1 MKHDPGFDRQRLSD
15 DLAQIPDCRL
25 TFNQLLAPYTSYR
38 IGGPTTILIAPE
50 TESAL
55 CRILMAVHR
64 LHAPLFILG
73 LGSNVLVSD
82 HGWPGVTLWLG
93 DNFSGWCYDGLSA
106 IVKSGTRMMDLIGD
120 TVNRGMA
127 GLEQMAGIPG
137 SIGGALRMN
146 AGAFGQ
152 QIQDVT
158 VSIDGFGQDGRSLH
172 ISREAIRFA
181 YRSAPELENVVI
193 AKAHLRF
200 SSANPEML
208 KKRIHEILSLRNKKQ
223 PLEHPSCGSV
233 FKRPAGYFA
242 GALVEEAGMKGE
254 RVGDA
259 LVSAKHA
266 GFIINLKHARASD
279 VYDLIQQ
286 IEDRVWK
293 RFGVRLER
301 EVRLIG
307 KF

>member
-1 MKHDPGFDRQRLSD
+1 MKQDPGFDGQRLAGE
-15 DLAQIPDCRL
+15 LAQIPDCRL

-38 IGGPTTILIAPE
+38 IGGPTAILIAPE

-55 CRILMAVHR
+55 CRILKAVHR

-93 DNFSGWCYDGLSA
+93 GNFSGWCYDGLSA
-106 IVKSGTRMMDLIGD
+106 IVKSGTRMMDFIGD
-120 TVNRGMA
+120 AVNRGMA

-152 QIQDVT
+152 EIQDVT
-158 VSIDGFGQDGRSLH
+158 VSIDGFGQNGRRLH
-172 ISREAIRFA
+172 IPHEAIRFA
-181 YRSAPELENVVI
+181 YRSAPELETVVI
-193 AKAHLRF
+193 ATTRLRF
-200 SSANPEML
+200 SSDDPETL
-208 KKRIHEILSLRNKKQ
+208 KKRLREILSLRKKKQ

-233 FKRPAGYFA
+233 FKRPSGYFA
-242 GALVEEAGMKGE
+242 GALIEEAGLKGK

-266 GFIINLKHARASD
+266 GFIVNLKHARASD
-279 VYDLIQQ
+279 VHDLIQQ

-307 KF
+307 EF